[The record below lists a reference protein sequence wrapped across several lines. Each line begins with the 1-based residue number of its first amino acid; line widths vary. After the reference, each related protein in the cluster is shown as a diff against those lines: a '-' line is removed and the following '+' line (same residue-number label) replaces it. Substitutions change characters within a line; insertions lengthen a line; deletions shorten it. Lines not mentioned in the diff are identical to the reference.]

1 MELANKSPL
10 RSGLSTRSGAL
21 VAAAIAAIIAAV
33 LVFAAINAARKDS
46 GVAGSAARVLVANQL
61 IPKGSTAQAL
71 SEQSLFRVAR
81 VGEGALVAGAVTDLS
96 QIKGKVA
103 TVDIYPGQQLSTGAF
118 TAGSGAL
125 TNKLSGSDRA
135 VALSLDSQHGLV
147 GNISAGDRVDVIVGF
162 NVEGRTS
169 GVRAVT
175 RLLTSNVLVLKADK
189 KNGTSGGNSDVTV
202 RVPADMAAKLTF
214 SADNGKVWLVLR
226 PGAGAKETAPRL
238 VTANSILFGVKPV
251 QVEGQ

>member
-1 MELANKSPL
+1 
-10 RSGLSTRSGAL
+10 
-21 VAAAIAAIIAAV
+21 
-33 LVFAAINAARKDS
+33 
-46 GVAGSAARVLVANQL
+46 
-61 IPKGSTAQAL
+61 
-71 SEQSLFRVAR
+71 
-81 VGEGALVAGAVTDLS
+81 VGGAVTDLS
-96 QIKGKVA
+96 QIQGKVA
-103 TVDIYPGQQLSTGAF
+103 TADIYPGQQLSTSAF

-135 VALSLDSQHGLV
+135 VGLSLDSQHGLV
-147 GNISAGDRVDVIVGF
+147 GNVAAGDRVDVIVGF

-175 RLLTSNVLVLKADK
+175 RLLASNVLVLKADK
-189 KNGTSGGNSDVTV
+189 KSGAAGGNSDITV

-226 PGAGAKETAPRL
+226 PGAGAKETVPRL

-251 QVEGQ
+251 QVQGQ